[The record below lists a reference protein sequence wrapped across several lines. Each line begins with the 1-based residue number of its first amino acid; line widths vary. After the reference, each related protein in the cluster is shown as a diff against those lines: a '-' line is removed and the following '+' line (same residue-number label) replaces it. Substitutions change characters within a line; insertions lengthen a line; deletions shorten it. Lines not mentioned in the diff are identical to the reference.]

1 MSTSNQHV
9 CIYCDI
15 VDIAV
20 FGDIV
25 SALCQYRHRGNIVPI
40 FPFTLLISSIS
51 PKCYRRTWNQYPLYH
66 QCYLKMIRY
75 GIWRHKL
82 LYVFKKI
89 AKYLTFSY
97 TIQYTE
103 LFNSSWVK
111 YTCIHVRLKMDQDH
125 PSFKYMYSVLIKL
138 HVLLRLTTC
147 GLFRNQP
154 KHYVYSYMYKRAQ
167 TDFRLL
173 KGAVTFHL
181 WKSYLLLLCNI
192 LIDNTINKSII
203 YTFTHVIWMNYWCW
217 CWLCILSAKPATFI
231 LAWTI

>member
-75 GIWRHKL
+75 GIWSHKL

-125 PSFKYMYSVLIKL
+125 PSFKYMYSVLI
-138 HVLLRLTTC
+138 
-147 GLFRNQP
+147 N
-154 KHYVYSYMYKRAQ
+154 YMYLWGWLRVDYFVINRNI
-167 TDFRLL
+167 TYIVTCTSEL
-173 KGAVTFHL
+173 KLT
-181 WKSYLLLLCNI
+181 SDY
-192 LIDNTINKSII
+192 
-203 YTFTHVIWMNYWCW
+203 
-217 CWLCILSAKPATFI
+217 
-231 LAWTI
+231 

>member
-51 PKCYRRTWNQYPLYH
+51 PKCYRKTWNQYPLYH

-75 GIWRHKL
+75 GIWSHKL

-111 YTCIHVRLKMDQDH
+111 YTCTSQNGPRPSLIQIHVQCT
-125 PSFKYMYSVLIKL
+125 YKL
-138 HVLLRLTTC
+138 HVSLKLTTC

-154 KHYVYSYMYKRAQ
+154 KHYLYSYMYKRAQ

-181 WKSYLLLLCNI
+181 WKS
-192 LIDNTINKSII
+192 
-203 YTFTHVIWMNYWCW
+203 
-217 CWLCILSAKPATFI
+217 
-231 LAWTI
+231 

>member
-75 GIWRHKL
+75 GIWSHKL

-89 AKYLTFSY
+89 AKYCDIVLYY
-97 TIQYTE
+97 TVYRALQFIVGKVYM
-103 LFNSSWVK
+103 
-111 YTCIHVRLKMDQDH
+111 YTCTSQNGPRPSLIQIHVQCT
-125 PSFKYMYSVLIKL
+125 YKL
-138 HVLLRLTTC
+138 HVPLRLTTC

-173 KGAVTFHL
+173 KGAVTSHL
-181 WKSYLLLLCNI
+181 WKS
-192 LIDNTINKSII
+192 
-203 YTFTHVIWMNYWCW
+203 
-217 CWLCILSAKPATFI
+217 
-231 LAWTI
+231 

>member
-1 MSTSNQHV
+1 MTSILFAIHVWYRNASLHYITHLLSTSNQHV

-40 FPFTLLISSIS
+40 FPFTLIISSIS

-89 AKYLTFSY
+89 AKYCDIFLYY
-97 TIQYTE
+97 TVYRALQFI
-103 LFNSSWVK
+103 VGK
-111 YTCIHVRLKMDQDH
+111 V
-125 PSFKYMYSVLIKL
+125 YMYVSKWTKTIPHLN
-138 HVLLRLTTC
+138 TC
-147 GLFRNQP
+147 T
-154 KHYVYSYMYKRAQ
+154 VY
-167 TDFRLL
+167 L
-173 KGAVTFHL
+173 
-181 WKSYLLLLCNI
+181 
-192 LIDNTINKSII
+192 
-203 YTFTHVIWMNYWCW
+203 
-217 CWLCILSAKPATFI
+217 
-231 LAWTI
+231 